1 MISSL
6 VINEFVLPFFFLP
19 TVTTI
24 LMCFIMKITSRQVVY
39 SSAR

>member
-6 VINEFVLPFFFLP
+6 VINEFVLPFFFP

-24 LMCFIMKITSRQVVY
+24 LMCFIMKITSRQVLY

>member
-6 VINEFVLPFFFLP
+6 VINVYVLPFFP
-19 TVTTI
+19 TATTI